1 MCCPTIHAR
10 LWSTFPNDM
19 VSDINVIWLDTV
31 KSTNS
36 YLSAVA
42 SESPH
47 GTVVAT
53 HCQTA
58 GRGQR
63 GNTWEAEPGRNLTFS
78 LLIRPNGIDAS
89 RQFYISEAV
98 ALGIVDALRRR
109 LAVKED
115 VVVKW
120 PNDIYWR
127 DKKICGIL
135 IENSIMGRGIDHSI
149 AGIGINVNQREF
161 RSDAPN
167 PVSIWQIIGEETPL
181 EEFLMEVCGD
191 IMARLA
197 MPFGTLHDEYFH
209 MLWGRE
215 GRTYR
220 DTSTGELFK
229 ARITDVAPTGHL
241 TLMPEYDGAVPRVY
255 AFKEVAVML

>member
-1 MCCPTIHAR
+1 
-10 LWSTFPNDM
+10 M

-115 VVVKW
+115 VAVK
-120 PNDIYWR
+120 
-127 DKKICGIL
+127 G
-135 IENSIMGRGIDHSI
+135 E
-149 AGIGINVNQREF
+149 
-161 RSDAPN
+161 
-167 PVSIWQIIGEETPL
+167 PVAIWQIIGEETPL

-197 MPFGTLHDEYFH
+197 MPFGTLHDEYFYT
-209 MLWGRE
+209 LWGRE
-215 GRTYR
+215 GRTYP